1 MYAPHPLVRAA
12 YALLGYSSAHWAAGR
27 YRRALMWDALLVAAM
42 ALVFWLPVVWILPAL
57 IIAQAIDAALI
68 EPARER
74 LSGGYAVASLIAG
87 VVAVLVAM
95 TVRKT
100 YAEAFKIPS
109 GAMIPT
115 LQVGDDI
122 WVKKFQRTPA
132 RGDVI
137 VFKYPKEPDKDFIK
151 RVVAVGGDTIA
162 VRDNQLVINGK
173 PVPRAHVDEPCEY
186 DDFMEEVGRWE
197 KRSCEAWDET
207 LDGRTYR
214 VIYDRS
220 EPVRSWP
227 AVTVPAGHTF
237 VMGDNRDNSHD
248 SRFWG
253 TVPPDH
259 VKGTAYDIWWSSGP
273 AGMRWDR
280 HGKRIR

>member
-27 YRRALMWDALLVAAM
+27 YRRAIGWDALLLAAM
-42 ALVFWLPVVWILPAL
+42 ALVFWLPVWTILAL
-57 IIAQAIDAALI
+57 WVGQVIDAAVI
-68 EPARER
+68 EPRRER

-87 VVAVLVAM
+87 VVAVLVAT
-95 TVRKT
+95 TVRNA
-100 YAEAFKIPS
+100 YAEGFKIPS

-115 LQVGDDI
+115 LQVGDHI

-132 RGDVI
+132 RADVI
-137 VFKYPKEPDKDFIK
+137 VFKFPKEPDKDFIK
-151 RVVAVGGDTIA
+151 RVVAVGGDTIE

-173 PVPRAHVDEPCEY
+173 PVPRVHVDEPCEY
-186 DDFMEEVGRWE
+186 DDFMEDTGQWD

-214 VIYDRS
+214 VIFDGNAQ
-220 EPVRSWP
+220 VMSWP
-227 AVTVPAGHTF
+227 AVTVPARHTF

-253 TVPPDH
+253 FVPPDH
-259 VKGTAYDIWWSSGP
+259 VKGTAYKVWWSSGP
-273 AGMRWDR
+273 NGIRWDR